1 MRQCRSWLP
10 IGVILV
16 VALLT
21 STARGDGLTLRG
33 TVVDA
38 DGRPAV
44 GARVDVATAKPR
56 HGRGDICPSC
66 YSDCRK
72 VTTTDVEGQFQ
83 FDGLDP
89 SLTFRLLVTR
99 PGSLALS
106 TDPIDPLDAFPA
118 RSAATDAAGAV
129 SLVLAP
135 APTDVPAERMIRGRL
150 VDEWGRPVPGALLA
164 PAGEWTGDGC
174 RYGGSQTA
182 PVVSDD
188 DGRFVMNVPETL
200 TAVSIGVSAEGFAGT
215 RIPQGV
221 PGGAER
227 SICVPRGVTLTAR
240 IERDGS
246 PCPGLRLAVVQIDR
260 DASRHFVGTVPAI
273 TDADGIA
280 RFEHLPAADRFC
292 IFSETDPPQA
302 LVIETT
308 LFKAPESG
316 KARDLGAIEAFEPR
330 SLAGRLTIDGGN
342 TILADTRILLSRDAA
357 WDTRTVPVAAD
368 GTFEALGL
376 PPEGYRLR
384 VLADGS
390 IIDRASLPWQC
401 VHEQDVAIPLQTSR
415 SDVLIPLIAG
425 TEPGIRVRDN
435 DYRNDVV
442 DGEFMLVDADG
453 ARVPLPEQL
462 RGTVVDLEGHPVAGV
477 DVSAALIGQGAFV
490 GPGGVQT
497 DSDGGFTLDSLPA
510 LPLELLAYRTNKQL
524 GWVSYPT
531 SVNVSPG
538 ESEVRLVIDP
548 RLPHTYPDLDPPVVA
563 PLRSSTSV
571 AVVRVL
577 ANLTLW
583 CSMTFSL
590 LPALMKKIF
599 GIEVFRK
606 IPPTTASGVDGVTRR

>member
-1 MRQCRSWLP
+1 MRRCRSWLP
-10 IGVILV
+10 LGVILV
-16 VALLT
+16 VALLA
-21 STARGDGLTLRG
+21 SPARGDGLTLRG

-38 DGRPAV
+38 DGRPAE

-99 PGSLALS
+99 PGSVALS
-106 TDPIDPLDAFPA
+106 TDPIDPLDAIPA
-118 RSAATDAAGAV
+118 RSAATDAAGVV

-150 VDEWGRPVPGALLA
+150 VDESGRPVPGALLSTQ
-164 PAGEWTGDGC
+164 GEWNVDAC
-174 RYGGSQTA
+174 RFGGAQTS

-188 DGRFVMNVPETL
+188 EGRFLMIVPEPL
-200 TAVSIGVSAEGFAGT
+200 TAVSINISAEGFAGALLT
-215 RIPQGV
+215 KVIPG
-221 PGGAER
+221 ERDR
-227 SICVPRGVTLTAR
+227 SICVPQGTTVTAR
-240 IERDGS
+240 IAQDGK

-260 DASRHFVGTVPAI
+260 DASRHFVGTVPAL
-273 TDADGIA
+273 TDAEGIA

-292 IFSETDPPQA
+292 IFSETDPPQQF
-302 LVIETT
+302 VIETT

-316 KARDLGAIEAFEPR
+316 KARDLGLIEAVEPR

-342 TILADTRILLSRDAA
+342 AIPAGTRILLSRDAA

-368 GTFEALGL
+368 GTFDALGL

-390 IIDRASLPWQC
+390 MIDRATLPWQC
-401 VHEQDVAIPLQTSR
+401 VDEQDVAIPLQTSR

-425 TEPGIRVRDN
+425 TAPGIRVRDN

-442 DGEFMLVDADG
+442 DGEFVLVDADG

-462 RGTVVDLEGHPVAGV
+462 RGTIVDPEGHPVAGV
-477 DVSAALIGQGAFV
+477 DVSAALIGRGAFV
-490 GPGGVQT
+490 GPRAVET
-497 DSDGGFTLDSLPA
+497 DSDGRFTLDSLPA

-548 RLPHTYPDLDPPVVA
+548 RLPHTYPDLDPPIAA
-563 PLRSSTSV
+563 PPGSSMSMT
-571 AVVRVL
+571 VVRVL
-577 ANLTLW
+577 VGLMAWWAITYVILP
-583 CSMTFSL
+583 SMMRRL
-590 LPALMKKIF
+590 LGNDLFA
-599 GIEVFRK
+599 K
-606 IPPTTASGVDGVTRR
+606 IPRTTTSAADGVTRR